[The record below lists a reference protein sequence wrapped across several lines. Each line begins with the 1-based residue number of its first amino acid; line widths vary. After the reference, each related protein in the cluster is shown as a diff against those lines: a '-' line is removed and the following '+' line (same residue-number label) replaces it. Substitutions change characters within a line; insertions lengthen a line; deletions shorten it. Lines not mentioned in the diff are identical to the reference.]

1 MRNINKEIEMND
13 SQMASIHV
21 YASELLSENKI
32 EEANQWIAMWE
43 DILHD
48 IEVLT
53 MIKRN
58 TSVVEILIEDIYL
71 NQCFL
76 FGFPTPPSYIQA
88 TLKNIT

>member
-1 MRNINKEIEMND
+1 MRNINNEIEMKYT
-13 SQMASIHV
+13 QMAAIHIM
-21 YASELLSENKI
+21 ASELLSENKI
-32 EEANQWIAMWE
+32 EQANQWIAMWE

-71 NQCFL
+71 N
-76 FGFPTPPSYIQA
+76 
-88 TLKNIT
+88 

>member
-1 MRNINKEIEMND
+1 MRNINNEIEMKY

-32 EEANQWIAMWE
+32 EEANRWIDMWE

-71 NQCFL
+71 N
-76 FGFPTPPSYIQA
+76 
-88 TLKNIT
+88 

>member
-1 MRNINKEIEMND
+1 MRNINNEIEMKY
-13 SQMASIHV
+13 SQMAAIHIM
-21 YASELLSENKI
+21 ASELLSENKI
-32 EEANQWIAMWE
+32 EQANQWIEMWE

-71 NQCFL
+71 N
-76 FGFPTPPSYIQA
+76 
-88 TLKNIT
+88 

>member
-1 MRNINKEIEMND
+1 MRDINKEIEMKY

-32 EEANQWIAMWE
+32 EEANRWIEMWE

-71 NQCFL
+71 N
-76 FGFPTPPSYIQA
+76 
-88 TLKNIT
+88 

>member
-1 MRNINKEIEMND
+1 
-13 SQMASIHV
+13 MAAIHIF
-21 YASELLSENKI
+21 ASELLSENKL
-32 EEANQWIAMWE
+32 EQANQWIAMWE

-71 NQCFL
+71 N
-76 FGFPTPPSYIQA
+76 
-88 TLKNIT
+88 

>member
-1 MRNINKEIEMND
+1 MRNINNEIEMKY

-71 NQCFL
+71 N
-76 FGFPTPPSYIQA
+76 
-88 TLKNIT
+88 

>member
-1 MRNINKEIEMND
+1 
-13 SQMASIHV
+13 MASIHV

-58 TSVVEILIEDIYL
+58 TSVVEILIEDIFL
-71 NQCFL
+71 N
-76 FGFPTPPSYIQA
+76 
-88 TLKNIT
+88 

>member
-1 MRNINKEIEMND
+1 
-13 SQMASIHV
+13 MASIHV

-32 EEANQWIAMWE
+32 EQANQWIAMWE

-58 TSVVEILIEDIYL
+58 TSVVEIMIEDIYL
-71 NQCFL
+71 N
-76 FGFPTPPSYIQA
+76 
-88 TLKNIT
+88 

>member
-1 MRNINKEIEMND
+1 MRNINKEIEMKY

-21 YASELLSENKI
+21 YASELLSKNKI

-71 NQCFL
+71 N
-76 FGFPTPPSYIQA
+76 
-88 TLKNIT
+88 

>member
-1 MRNINKEIEMND
+1 MRNINNEIEMKY

-32 EEANQWIAMWE
+32 EEANRWIEMWE

-71 NQCFL
+71 N
-76 FGFPTPPSYIQA
+76 
-88 TLKNIT
+88 

>member
-1 MRNINKEIEMND
+1 MRNINNEIEMKYT
-13 SQMASIHV
+13 QMAAIHIM
-21 YASELLSENKI
+21 ASELLSENKI
-32 EEANQWIAMWE
+32 EQANQWIDMWE

-71 NQCFL
+71 N
-76 FGFPTPPSYIQA
+76 
-88 TLKNIT
+88 

>member
-1 MRNINKEIEMND
+1 MRNINNEIEMKY
-13 SQMASIHV
+13 SQMAAIHIF
-21 YASELLSENKI
+21 ASDLLSENKI
-32 EEANQWIAMWE
+32 EQANQWIAMWE

-71 NQCFL
+71 N
-76 FGFPTPPSYIQA
+76 
-88 TLKNIT
+88 

>member
-1 MRNINKEIEMND
+1 MRNINNEIEMKYT
-13 SQMASIHV
+13 QMAAIHIF
-21 YASELLSENKI
+21 ASELLSENKI
-32 EEANQWIAMWE
+32 EQANQWIAMWE

-71 NQCFL
+71 N
-76 FGFPTPPSYIQA
+76 
-88 TLKNIT
+88 

>member
-1 MRNINKEIEMND
+1 MRNINNEIEMKY
-13 SQMASIHV
+13 SQMAAIHIM
-21 YASELLSENKI
+21 ASDLLSENKLEAAMKWI
-32 EEANQWIAMWE
+32 EIWE

-71 NQCFL
+71 N
-76 FGFPTPPSYIQA
+76 
-88 TLKNIT
+88 

>member
-1 MRNINKEIEMND
+1 MRNINNEIEMKYT
-13 SQMASIHV
+13 QMAAIHIM
-21 YASELLSENKI
+21 ASELLSENKI
-32 EEANQWIAMWE
+32 EQANQWIEMWE

-71 NQCFL
+71 N
-76 FGFPTPPSYIQA
+76 
-88 TLKNIT
+88 

>member
-1 MRNINKEIEMND
+1 MRNINKEIEMKYT
-13 SQMASIHV
+13 QMAAIHIM
-21 YASELLSENKI
+21 ASDLLSENKI
-32 EEANQWIAMWE
+32 EQANQWIAMWE

-71 NQCFL
+71 N
-76 FGFPTPPSYIQA
+76 
-88 TLKNIT
+88 

>member
-1 MRNINKEIEMND
+1 MRNINKEIEMKY

-32 EEANQWIAMWE
+32 EEANRWIEMWE

-71 NQCFL
+71 N
-76 FGFPTPPSYIQA
+76 
-88 TLKNIT
+88 